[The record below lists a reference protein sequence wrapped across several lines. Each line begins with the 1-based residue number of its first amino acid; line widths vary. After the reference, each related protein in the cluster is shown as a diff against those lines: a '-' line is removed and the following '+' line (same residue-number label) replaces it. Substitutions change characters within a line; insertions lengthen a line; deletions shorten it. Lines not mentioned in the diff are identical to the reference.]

1 MTEKISE
8 ITDHASSKDG
18 IRLFYR
24 HHPVENARA
33 GILIAHGLGE
43 HSGRYAR
50 LTKDLTSAGFTVF
63 AYDHRGHGQSQGK
76 RGHIACFQEYIDD
89 LEIMIEKFRSALSKD
104 APFFLLGHSMG
115 GLIALNYAQQ
125 HGDTLS
131 GVIAS
136 SPGLAP
142 AEKPPAAKVA
152 VARLMSVLMP
162 AFSFDNEL
170 EVRFLSHDQK
180 VVDAYLADP
189 LVHRRITARWGVEFM
204 KTTEETMKNANRLQM
219 PILMQVAGDDRLAN
233 PEASRTFF
241 TDISS
246 EDKTLRYYEEMYHEI
261 YNETDNYRQQVI
273 SDLEDWLNDHI

>member
-8 ITDHASSKDG
+8 MTDHVSSKDG

-24 HHPVENARA
+24 QHPMENARGA
-33 GILIAHGLGE
+33 ILIAHGLGE

-50 LTKDLTSAGFTVF
+50 LTKDLTSVGFSVF
-63 AYDHRGHGQSQGK
+63 SYDHRGHGLSQGK
-76 RGHIACFQEYIDD
+76 RGHIARFQEYLDD
-89 LEIMIEKFRSALSKD
+89 LEIMIEKFRSPLSKD
-104 APFFLLGHSMG
+104 TPFFLLGHSMG

-125 HGDTLS
+125 RGDTLN

-142 AEKPPAAKVA
+142 AQKPPAAKVA
-152 VARLMSVLMP
+152 AARMMSVLMP

-170 EVRFLSHDQK
+170 EVQFLSHDQN

-189 LVHRRITARWGVEFM
+189 LVHRRITARWGIEFM
-204 KTTEETMKNANRLQM
+204 KTTEDTMKNAHLLRI
-219 PILMQVAGDDRLAN
+219 PVLMQAAGDDRLTN

-241 TDISS
+241 TNVASD
-246 EDKTLRYYEEMYHEI
+246 DKAFRYYEEMYHEI

-273 SDLEDWLNDHI
+273 NDLKNWLNDHI